1 MKLTLE
7 FDAQSAR
14 IVEAENLSAAE
25 SAEDGGSPSEALLKN
40 LGADDVLSDTASS
53 EPSAIDTGG
62 PPSWLLEEI
71 DKDREAEAP
80 KTPSP
85 VKFGEEDNG
94 HAIDGGG
101 PPTSK

>member
-14 IVEAENLSAAE
+14 IVEAENLSATE
-25 SAEDGGSPSEALLKN
+25 TAEDGGPPPEALLKN
-40 LGADDVLSDTASS
+40 LGADDVLSDTAGS
-53 EPSAIDTGG
+53 EPSAVDTGG
-62 PPSWLLEEI
+62 PPLWLLEEI
-71 DKDREAEAP
+71 EKDRAAEPP

-85 VKFGEEDNG
+85 VKPVEEDNG

-101 PPTSK
+101 PPSSN